1 MAPGFVVT
9 AKSADDVIEAI
20 ENISEDTF
28 VIGVQWHPEMM
39 AVNDEAAQKLFKKF
53 VDEVNLRKKVQN

>member
-1 MAPGFVVT
+1 MAPGFVIT
-9 AKSADDVIEAI
+9 AKSADGAIEAI
-20 ENISEDTF
+20 ENISGDTF

-53 VDEVNLRKKVQN
+53 VNELNSRKKY